1 MLRGSIKS
9 KSAYEHGLTHF
20 QKFLSIEYPRHNIE
34 SILKPLSNINSNN
47 GNGEEGLNLYSI
59 LDEFVSYLVDSSLKL
74 SSASIKLYMASVR
87 SYLSYYDIDVIPS
100 KFKRKVKMPKMHRE
114 DEEAIDAKD
123 IREILLKCTNRRL
136 KTYLLVLASG
146 GMRAEEGL
154 AIRLKDIDFSV
165 SPTKIHLRKEYTKTK
180 VARDVYISDEATQY
194 LKEWID
200 RKYRDR
206 QKERLDTIIKDDEDL
221 VFTVYKTRNPHS
233 PYPKVLEEFQKLLSI
248 VGMDERKEGS
258 KQRRRKIT
266 LHSFRRFV
274 KTTIG
279 DQVNSDY
286 SDWFIGHTKSSYYT
300 KKEHERRQMY
310 ATKCMKYLTF
320 LDYETLETTGKNI
333 EAKLSEKDKEL
344 DALKIKMQGYEQH
357 ELKRKQEMKEHEQ
370 KQKEEMAQVAKD
382 AVMDTINQLIKSGQI
397 PSPYIMHYGAYDNKD
412 NLHDMPRI
420 VASGKDQ
427 VRTWE
432 IEKIKSMSPK
442 EREERKALLR
452 SNKAFDELKKIEK
465 DFSLNLG

>member
-1 MLRGSIKS
+1 
-9 KSAYEHGLTHF
+9 
-20 QKFLSIEYPRHNIE
+20 
-34 SILKPLSNINSNN
+34 
-47 GNGEEGLNLYSI
+47 
-59 LDEFVSYLVDSSLKL
+59 
-74 SSASIKLYMASVR
+74 MASVR

-165 SPTKIHLRKEYTKTK
+165 SPTRIHLRKEHTKTK

-206 QKERLDTIIKDDEDL
+206 RKERLGTIIKDDEDII
-221 VFTVYKTRNPHS
+221 FTVYKTRDPHS

-258 KQRRRKIT
+258 KQRRHKIT

-286 SDWFIGHTKSSYYT
+286 SDRFIGHAKSSYYT

-333 EAKLSEKDKEL
+333 EAKLSQKDKEL
-344 DALKIKMQGYEQH
+344 DALKIKMQAYEER
-357 ELKRKQEMKEHEQ
+357 ELKRKQEMNEYERKQ
-370 KQKEEMAQVAKD
+370 KQEMAQVARD
-382 AVMDTINQLIKSGQI
+382 AIMNTLNQMMKSGQI
-397 PSPYIMHYGAYDNKD
+397 PSPFIMHYRAYDNKD
-412 NLHDMPRI
+412 NLDDMPRI

-427 VRTWE
+427 MKTWE
-432 IEKIKSMSPK
+432 IEKIKSRSP
-442 EREERKALLR
+442 EERRERKRLLKG
-452 SNKAFDELKKIEK
+452 NGDFEELKRQEEIEI
-465 DFSLNLG
+465 DFFPKLRLTIYRDQSSKV